1 MTGQPQGSSSSRI
14 EVTLSLDSG
23 DRTRLRRLAML
34 FNQLAKLDED
44 LEIAGIHYQLVP
56 ERLEMLECY
65 RLEKEIEVLQSHIQ
79 STFST
84 SPSSP

>member
-14 EVTLSLDSG
+14 EVTINLDSG
-23 DRTRLRRLAML
+23 RTRLRRLAML
-34 FNQLAKLDED
+34 FNQLAKLEDD

-56 ERLEMLECY
+56 ERLEMLECQ
-65 RLEKEIEVLQSHIQ
+65 RLEKERDVLMSHIQ
-79 STFST
+79 SNFST